1 MICIRDFGRLVDSLF
16 FENVGETILSYWLE
30 GEGCCCRGCRM
41 ISCVEFGGVGNEK
54 KIKTLFKKCVL
65 VLVEIFVFIRRYFLK
80 HKRRKY

>member
-1 MICIRDFGRLVDSLF
+1 M
-16 FENVGETILSYWLE
+16 T
-30 GEGCCCRGCRM
+30 
-41 ISCVEFGGVGNEK
+41 SCVEFGGVGNEK